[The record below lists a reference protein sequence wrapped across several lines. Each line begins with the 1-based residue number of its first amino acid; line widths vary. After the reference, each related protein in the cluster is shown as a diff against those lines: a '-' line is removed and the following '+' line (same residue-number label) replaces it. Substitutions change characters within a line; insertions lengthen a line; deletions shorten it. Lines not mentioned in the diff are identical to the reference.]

1 MTYLDAV
8 LRFFDSE
15 GYSNREN
22 IAIIISDIFEKTP
35 DIALADFKNHIRS
48 IKSDFFRINRLKRSE
63 FSERVFQTLLRQKEI
78 EKYKESGYEIALK
91 FIKKYFEVGYKKT
104 EHKQERNDLIELFS
118 TIPKPHEKV
127 MKALNELLEKIFVS
141 YSLNLHGVKEYSGID
156 IAKEINGTVV
166 GFQIKTRSDDIS
178 ENMILSEVTRAQKYG
193 VNGFVLIYARVSNKK
208 VESSILGAYH
218 IFKLLKGE
226 KKIYPAIVDSK
237 LLAELFVKYSIS
249 LPSD

>member
-1 MTYLDAV
+1 MTSLDAV
-8 LRFFDSE
+8 LRFFSKE

-22 IAIIISDIFEKTP
+22 IAIVISNIFEKTP
-35 DIALADFKNHIRS
+35 DIALADFKKEIRF
-48 IKSDFFRINRLKRSE
+48 IKSDFFRINRLKREE
-63 FSERVFQTLLRQKEI
+63 FSERIFQTLLRQKEF
-78 EKYKESGYEIALK
+78 EKDQESGYEIALK

-104 EHKQERNDLIELFS
+104 EHKQQREALIERFS

-127 MKALNELLEKIFVS
+127 MMGLNELLEKIVVS

-156 IAKEINGTVV
+156 IAKEINGAVI

-193 VNGFVLIYARVSNKK
+193 VNGFVLIYARASNKK

-218 IFKLLKGE
+218 IFKLLK
-226 KKIYPAIVDSK
+226 
-237 LLAELFVKYSIS
+237 AERKSIQQS
-249 LPSD
+249 